1 MLGGLFATL
10 GDVLHSTVAYLLEEK
25 GNSNTGNISVN
36 LRYKKRCGHKEF
48 FLLGS
53 RRAGVQLICQM
64 SKVILSRN
72 KSVTALSS
80 SVNQHFEID
89 PAMHIL
95 LCEETG
101 LEVRRSLHLI

>member
-48 FLLGS
+48 FFARLQES
-53 RRAGVQLICQM
+53 RGAIDLPNV
-64 SKVILSRN
+64 
-72 KSVTALSS
+72 KSDS
-80 SVNQHFEID
+80 Q
-89 PAMHIL
+89 
-95 LCEETG
+95 
-101 LEVRRSLHLI
+101 

>member
-1 MLGGLFATL
+1 M
-10 GDVLHSTVAYLLEEK
+10 VIRNY
-25 GNSNTGNISVN
+25 
-36 LRYKKRCGHKEF
+36 

-64 SKVILSRN
+64 SKVVLSRN
-72 KSVTALSS
+72 KSVTTLSS
-80 SVNQHFEID
+80 SINQHFEID

-101 LEVRRSLHLI
+101 LEVRLHLI